1 MRIGFVS
8 LHTSPTDRPGSGDA
22 GGMNVV
28 ELAQARALA
37 RLGHRV
43 EIVTRRAVPDLPA
56 VHEIAPGLTLR
67 HLDVGPPEVVAKS
80 AQEAFITDFSS
91 ALHAIPPQD
100 VLVSQHWMSGLA
112 ALPVARARGIPH
124 VQSFHSL
131 AAPAGA
137 PLSAGER
144 AESAGRLNGEA
155 LLARESDLVL
165 AISAAEA
172 RAVVERAG
180 VERCGAA
187 EQRVVVVR
195 PGVDA
200 GMFRPLAPGEVP
212 WQPPGGDQAGGDQGG
227 GDQGGGDQRG
237 HLVFA
242 ARLQPLKAPDLA
254 IEALAHVPEEVRP
267 MLVVVGEE
275 SQDFSSYLAELQ
287 HLAERRRVADR
298 VHFTGALGRP
308 EFARVV
314 RSSRLMLVPSHSETF
329 GLVALEAAASGVPT
343 VATRAGGLVE
353 SVAHGTSGVLLSSR
367 DPVEWG
373 AAITS
378 LLTDHA
384 RRQQLADSAHGWVRS
399 FRWSTAGRQVEV
411 ALQNLLREATP
422 VPVGA

>member
-37 RLGHRV
+37 RFGHQV
-43 EIVTRRAVPDLPA
+43 EIITRRAASDLPT

-80 AQEAFITDFSS
+80 AQEAFIADFSS
-91 ALHAIPPQD
+91 ALHGIPPQD
-100 VLVSQHWMSGLA
+100 VLVSQHWMSGMA
-112 ALPVARARGIPH
+112 ALPVARTRGIPH

-131 AAPAGA
+131 AAPPGA
-137 PLSAGER
+137 PLSAGEQ
-144 AESAGRLNGEA
+144 AESAGRLSGES

-172 RAVVERAG
+172 RAVVER
-180 VERCGAA
+180 CGAA
-187 EQRVVVVR
+187 EGRVVVVR

-200 GMFRPLAPGEVP
+200 RMFRPLVPGELP
-212 WQPPGGDQAGGDQGG
+212 WQPPGDHVR
-227 GDQGGGDQRG
+227 GDQRG

-254 IEALAHVPEEVRP
+254 IEALAHVPESVRP

-275 SQDFSSYLAELQ
+275 SQDFAA
-287 HLAERRRVADR
+287 HLAESRRLAARLGVTDR

-343 VATRAGGLVE
+343 VATRTGGLVE
-353 SVAHGTSGVLLSSR
+353 SVADGTSGVLLSSR

-373 AAITS
+373 TAMTT

-384 RRQQLADSAHGWVRS
+384 GRQQLADSAHRWARS

-411 ALQNLLREATP
+411 ALQNLLREATL
-422 VPVGA
+422 VPASA